1 MATDRRTNAGEDT
14 EQLATIIGLYV
25 LGEISLGKAA
35 ERTGV
40 TRWEMEDLLQ
50 EAGVELRLGPDS
62 LDDLESEVDVA
73 LDLE

>member
-1 MATDRRTNAGEDT
+1 MATDRRRNAVEDKQ
-14 EQLATIIGLYV
+14 EFATTIGLYV

-40 TRWEMEDLLQ
+40 TRWELEEILQ
-50 EAGVELRLGPDS
+50 EAGIELPLGPRSMDD
-62 LDDLESEVDVA
+62 LDDEVDVA

>member
-1 MATDRRTNAGEDT
+1 MATDRGTNGGQDT
-14 EQLATIIGLYV
+14 EQLANTIGLYV

-40 TRWEMEDLLQ
+40 SRWEMEDLLQ
-50 EAGVELRLGPDS
+50 EAGVELRLGPES
-62 LDDLESEVDVA
+62 TEDLESEVDIA

>member
-1 MATDRRTNAGEDT
+1 MATDRRSNSGEDT
-14 EQLATIIGLYV
+14 EQLATTIGLYV
-25 LGEISLGKAA
+25 LGEISIGKAA

-50 EAGVELRLGPDS
+50 EAGVDLRLGPES
-62 LDDLESEVDVA
+62 MEDLESEVDVA

>member
-1 MATDRRTNAGEDT
+1 VTTDRRRNAVKDKQE
-14 EQLATIIGLYV
+14 LATTIGLYV

-40 TRWEMEDLLQ
+40 TRWEMEELLQ
-50 EAGVELRLGPDS
+50 EAGIELRLGPQSMDK
-62 LDDLESEVDVA
+62 LEDAVDVA

>member
-14 EQLATIIGLYV
+14 EQLATTIGLYV

-50 EAGVELRLGPDS
+50 EAGVELRLGPES
-62 LDDLESEVDVA
+62 MEELESEVDVA

>member
-1 MATDRRTNAGEDT
+1 MSTDRRNNASEDT
-14 EQLATIIGLYV
+14 EQLATTIGLYV

-40 TRWEMEDLLQ
+40 SRWEMEDLLQ
-50 EAGVELRLGPDS
+50 EAGVELRLGPES
-62 LDDLESEVDVA
+62 TEDLESEVDIA

>member
-14 EQLATIIGLYV
+14 EQLATTIGLYV

-40 TRWEMEDLLQ
+40 TRWEMEDLLE
-50 EAGVELRLGPDS
+50 EAGVELRLGPES
-62 LDDLESEVDVA
+62 MEDLESEVDVA